1 MKTLAKHTRLA
12 NGYIVNLPFMNPKF
26 RYLYITIGVVLLI
39 SLIVQVIMTYPDVS
53 PKGVLLNALPALL
66 FFYLAYKTY
75 HEKKDSE
82 LM

>member
-1 MKTLAKHTRLA
+1 
-12 NGYIVNLPFMNPKF
+12 MNPKF
-26 RYLYITIGVVLLI
+26 RNLYIIIGCLLLI
-39 SLIVQVIMTYPDVS
+39 SLIVEVIRTYPEVS
-53 PKGVLLNALPALL
+53 AKGVLLNALPAIL

>member
-1 MKTLAKHTRLA
+1 
-12 NGYIVNLPFMNPKF
+12 MNPKF
-26 RYLYITIGVVLLI
+26 RSLYIVIGILLLV
-39 SLIVQVIMTYPDVS
+39 SLIVQVFLTYPDVS
-53 PKGVLLNALPALL
+53 PKGVLLNAVPALL